1 MFNEFFWGGKS
12 NMAPEKVSSFAG
24 KKKTLWNFIN
34 INLDSLCYI
43 PYQNFKQSDIR
54 NNVAVHSSTI
64 KL

>member
-1 MFNEFFWGGKS
+1 MV
-12 NMAPEKVSSFAG
+12 PEKVSSFVG

>member
-1 MFNEFFWGGKS
+1 MNFFWGQIEYGTLKKS
-12 NMAPEKVSSFAG
+12 LRLSV

>member
-1 MFNEFFWGGKS
+1 
-12 NMAPEKVSSFAG
+12 MAPEKVSSFVG

>member
-1 MFNEFFWGGKS
+1 MFNEFFLGANRIWH
-12 NMAPEKVSSFAG
+12 PEKVSSFVG